1 MGFIATD
8 CSTYSIAIPTPRPDH
23 RAGFFLCA
31 LPPSRCGLFIAWD
44 FARERVII
52 VGAGE
57 CGSYERFGG
66 GERMSGLNNSE
77 AGDVIGIYR
86 ETVQELYRF
95 VSRRSGGSRDLA
107 EDITQETYLRA
118 VRQWRSGRR
127 PDVPLAWLQTV
138 ARNLLLN
145 HYRRKTP
152 EPIEAARIDALFEDG
167 PPDGPDVAALV
178 YWGLAR
184 LGRRRG
190 ELLEAYY
197 LEGKKTATIAR
208 EFAISERAVEGRLRR
223 ARQALRTQLERLIT
237 QNGEI
242 Q

>member
-1 MGFIATD
+1 
-8 CSTYSIAIPTPRPDH
+8 
-23 RAGFFLCA
+23 
-31 LPPSRCGLFIAWD
+31 
-44 FARERVII
+44 
-52 VGAGE
+52 
-57 CGSYERFGG
+57 
-66 GERMSGLNNSE
+66 MSSLRNPE
-77 AGDVIGIYR
+77 AGDVIGVYR

-95 VSRRSGGSRDLA
+95 VSRRSGGSRELA

-118 VRQWRSGRR
+118 LREWRSERR

-152 EPIEAARIDALFEDG
+152 ELIDAARIDALFDDG
-167 PPDGPDVAALV
+167 PADGPDAAALV

-190 ELLEAYY
+190 ELLEAFY
-197 LEGKKTATIAR
+197 LEDKNTATIAR
-208 EFAISERAVEGRLRR
+208 EFGISERAVEGRLRR
-223 ARQALRTQLERLIT
+223 ARQALRARLERIIK
-237 QNGEI
+237 QNGEM

>member
-1 MGFIATD
+1 
-8 CSTYSIAIPTPRPDH
+8 
-23 RAGFFLCA
+23 
-31 LPPSRCGLFIAWD
+31 
-44 FARERVII
+44 
-52 VGAGE
+52 
-57 CGSYERFGG
+57 
-66 GERMSGLNNSE
+66 MSGLNNSD

-95 VSRRSGGSRDLA
+95 VSRRSGGSAELA

-118 VRQWRSGRR
+118 VREWRNGQR

-152 EPIEAARIDALFEDG
+152 GLVEAARIDALFDDG
-167 PPDGPDVAALV
+167 KTDGPDAAGLV

-184 LGRRRG
+184 LSRRRG
-190 ELLEAYY
+190 ELLEAFY
-197 LEGKKTATIAR
+197 LEGKTCATIAR
-208 EFAISERAVEGRLRR
+208 EFGISERAVEGRLRR
-223 ARQALRTQLERLIT
+223 ARQALRTRLERLIT
-237 QNGEI
+237 QNGEM

>member
-1 MGFIATD
+1 
-8 CSTYSIAIPTPRPDH
+8 
-23 RAGFFLCA
+23 
-31 LPPSRCGLFIAWD
+31 
-44 FARERVII
+44 
-52 VGAGE
+52 
-57 CGSYERFGG
+57 
-66 GERMSGLNNSE
+66 MSGLNNSE

-118 VRQWRSGRR
+118 VREWRGGRL

-152 EPIEAARIDALFEDG
+152 ELIEAARIDALFDDG

-190 ELLEAYY
+190 ELLEAFY
-197 LEGKKTATIAR
+197 LEGKRTATIAR
-208 EFAISERAVEGRLRR
+208 EFGISERAVEGRLRR
-223 ARQALRTQLERLIT
+223 ARQALRTRLERLIT